1 MVLHALQLQTP
12 TAKALSTSVRI
23 NNFDRCFL
31 IVLLVFEYYGT
42 KFLLHVSAYKD
53 AALGV
58 FRFCSAMHSDAVS
71 AGNILEYGQQSLEA
85 GAPCDLNGVM
95 TTGDG
100 VVLVFE
106 RDADVFL
113 TVART

>member
-1 MVLHALQLQTP
+1 M
-12 TAKALSTSVRI
+12 
-23 NNFDRCFL
+23 
-31 IVLLVFEYYGT
+31 FEYYGT